1 MSTVSRFLFLFLL
14 LSLAATSPVLTAE
27 VKNGFRLEDPLVPLQ
42 MIQSGGPPRDGI
54 PALSRPGFIS
64 AGEAEF
70 LEPRDRVLGVS
81 LNGITRAYPIKILN
95 YHEIVNDQFGEE
107 TVVVTFCPLCGTGIV
122 FRGLFDGV
130 EHSFGVSG
138 LLYNSDV
145 LMYDHQTESLWSQ
158 IAGQAIAGPRKG
170 TRLER
175 LPVSHTTWDDW
186 RSRYPDT
193 QVLSI
198 ETGYNRNYYR
208 DPYRG
213 YGSSSE
219 VWFPVS
225 HNDDRY
231 SAKELVIGLEID
243 GQFKAYPFTE
253 LPKGSDKVF
262 DHHVGHDV
270 VVEYD
275 RDDLSG
281 RVLDPQGREIPTFL
295 VFWFAWVAF
304 HPNTAVY
311 EP

>member
-1 MSTVSRFLFLFLL
+1 MSTVSRVLFLL

-27 VKNGFRLEDPLVPLQ
+27 VKNGFLLEDPLVPLQ

-54 PALSRPGFIS
+54 PALTRPGFVS

-70 LEPRDRVLGVS
+70 LEPADRVLGVN

-95 YHEIVNDQFGEE
+95 YHEIVNDRFGEV
-107 TVVVTFCPLCGTGIV
+107 TVIVTFCPLCGTGIV
-122 FRGLFDGV
+122 FEGSFEGV
-130 EHSFGVSG
+130 EQTFGVSG

-175 LPVSHTTWDDW
+175 LPVRHTTWDDW
-186 RSRYPDT
+186 RSRHPDT

-219 VWFPVS
+219 VYFPVS
-225 HNDDRY
+225 HHDDRY

-253 LPKGSDKVF
+253 LPKGSDNVF
-262 DHHVGHDV
+262 DHHAGHDV

-281 RVLDPQGREIPTFL
+281 RVLDSQGREIPTF
-295 VFWFAWVAF
+295 VAFWFAWVAF